1 MGGGAFGARGD
12 VSTFE
17 TPLAASPTISNR
29 RTSHSNVQRIEAVLT
44 SCCFVFSAQT
54 SRLKRELCSAGIL
67 PDVIIRQPQMDD
79 CHCVTLSYTTPS
91 PHCWK
96 SMCLPEWKV
105 MVGVGMFSQSS
116 DWHNRKLAKQD
127 LSPQRRWS
135 QVGGEAF
142 LLWHRG
148 SDTNTEAPAWKRQA
162 QNVRQSHKSESSFIV
177 GLNNTKSICS
187 HPPPF
192 EKIFASKPKIYNL
205 HSSASL
211 LVFISY
217 E

>member
-1 MGGGAFGARGD
+1 MEWRKVSYTGKCGGQEGENKAHQLLGVEGHLEAM
-12 VSTFE
+12 E
-17 TPLAASPTISNR
+17 TSPLSKLLWRHLPQSPTD
-29 RTSHSNVQRIEAVLT
+29 EPLT
-44 SCCFVFSAQT
+44 PRFRELRQFCCFVFSAQT

-135 QVGGEAF
+135 QVGGF
-142 LLWHRG
+142 LAM
-148 SDTNTEAPAWKRQA
+148 APR
-162 QNVRQSHKSESSFIV
+162 
-177 GLNNTKSICS
+177 L
-187 HPPPF
+187 
-192 EKIFASKPKIYNL
+192 
-205 HSSASL
+205 
-211 LVFISY
+211 
-217 E
+217 

>member
-29 RTSHSNVQRIEAVLT
+29 RTSHSNVQRYEAVF
-44 SCCFVFSAQT
+44 CFVFSAQT

-162 QNVRQSHKSESSFIV
+162 QNVRQSHKSESSFII
-177 GLNNTKSICS
+177 GLKNTKKYLF
-187 HPPPF
+187 PPTTF
-192 EKIFASKPKIYNL
+192 
-205 HSSASL
+205 
-211 LVFISY
+211 
-217 E
+217 

>member
-1 MGGGAFGARGD
+1 MGGEAFGARGD

-29 RTSHSNVQRIEAVLT
+29 RTSHSNVQRIEA

-135 QVGGEAF
+135 QVEAF

-148 SDTNTEAPAWKRQA
+148 SDTNTEAHLLLGKDRPTTFANLTNQRAPSSLASIIPKVFFLPA
-162 QNVRQSHKSESSFIV
+162 ETF
-177 GLNNTKSICS
+177 
-187 HPPPF
+187 PPTTF
-192 EKIFASKPKIYNL
+192 
-205 HSSASL
+205 
-211 LVFISY
+211 
-217 E
+217 

>member
-1 MGGGAFGARGD
+1 MEP
-12 VSTFE
+12 VE
-17 TPLAASPTISNR
+17 TSPLSKLLWRHLPQSPTD
-29 RTSHSNVQRIEAVLT
+29 EPLT
-44 SCCFVFSAQT
+44 PRFRELRQFCCFVFSAQT

-148 SDTNTEAPAWKRQA
+148 SDTNTEAHLLLGKDRPTTFANLTNQRA
-162 QNVRQSHKSESSFIV
+162 PSS
-177 GLNNTKSICS
+177 LASI
-187 HPPPF
+187 
-192 EKIFASKPKIYNL
+192 IPK
-205 HSSASL
+205 
-211 LVFISY
+211 V
-217 E
+217 

>member
-1 MGGGAFGARGD
+1 MLTSCCGWRGIWSPWRRLHFRNSFGG
-12 VSTFE
+12 
-17 TPLAASPTISNR
+17 ISHNLQQ
-29 RTSHSNVQRIEAVLT
+29 TNLSLQRIEAVL
-44 SCCFVFSAQT
+44 SSRCFVFSAQT

-148 SDTNTEAPAWKRQA
+148 SDTNTEAHLLLGKDRPRTFANLTNQRA
-162 QNVRQSHKSESSFIV
+162 PSS
-177 GLNNTKSICS
+177 LASI
-187 HPPPF
+187 
-192 EKIFASKPKIYNL
+192 IPK
-205 HSSASL
+205 
-211 LVFISY
+211 V
-217 E
+217 